1 MDGMAKNKVRPKM
14 TSAQI
19 DAKYIAMGEEMIGG
33 HTDKAEAEALAGDNA
48 GKFGRPFEHSDA
60 KILHLGSLRVHMGA
74 GLRRVEGMARRIYGE
89 KKAPDH
95 TTLCRRINSLKL
107 DILPGAVVL
116 YDYGRSLAITIDS
129 TGVGM
134 TQTNDWRREKHG
146 GKRGYLSLHTVCDEK
161 TGDMIASKLTAPEE
175 GDAPQFEGLIED
187 AIAQR
192 GIDPEA
198 RREEVRRIREEL
210 AAGKAVILSRND
222 GIADTSP
229 KEAARLAI
237 SVEKMLAGCERG
249 GPDGCDDAQNGGAG
263 GADKGSKKGNS
274 GGRNARD
281 AAGGASGGGGTGD
294 DGNGTAKSAA
304 MMSVMAR
311 RYAADMEEAAAPIL
325 AAAAA
330 RHAPAPAESKCDSAQ
345 EGQGNAKGNAKGN
358 GQRPERQEEPGNRS
372 RPEPLSPAAASEED
386 ATHKRS
392 LTAASALSI
401 TECAL
406 DALGMDPGG
415 DDFGDDWIRI
425 IARADTAYDSRK
437 IFQACYDLAI
447 DPCIRIRLNASLR
460 SRGKGDARARAVID
474 QLGGGNPDPKAFYA
488 LSKEARQL
496 HQRAWKVIAHY
507 GYRWLHEA
515 CFGSFKALMG
525 GSIMAVKPRNMV
537 TELALKIGL
546 YNRLQEVGAKA
557 AAST

>member
-1 MDGMAKNKVRPKM
+1 MGGMAQNKVRPKL
-14 TSAQI
+14 TSAQV

-33 HTDKAEAEALAGDNA
+33 HTDKAEAEALAVDNA

-60 KILHLGSLRVHMGA
+60 KITHLASLRVHMGA

-107 DILPGAVVL
+107 GILPGAVVL

-129 TGVGM
+129 SGVGM
-134 TQTNDWRREKHG
+134 TQTNGWRREKHG

-161 TGDMIASKLTAPEE
+161 TGDILASKLTAPEE

-187 AIAQR
+187 AIARR

-222 GIADTSP
+222 GIANTSP
-229 KEAARLAI
+229 EEAERLAL

-249 GPDGCDDAQNGGAG
+249 GPDGCDDAQNRGADGAG
-263 GADKGSKKGNS
+263 KGSKKGNT
-274 GGRNARD
+274 GGRNAR
-281 AAGGASGGGGTGD
+281 GASGGGTGD
-294 DGNGTAKSAA
+294 DDNGTVKSAA

-325 AAAAA
+325 AAAAV
-330 RHAPAPAESKCDSAQ
+330 RHTPAPDASKCNSARKGQ
-345 EGQGNAKGNAKGN
+345 ENGKGN
-358 GQRPERQEEPGNRS
+358 GKGNEQRPERQEEPGNRS
-372 RPEPLSPAAASEED
+372 LPDPSSPATASEEEEN

-406 DALGMDPGG
+406 DALGMEPGG

-425 IARADTAYDSRK
+425 TARADTAYDSRR
-437 IFQACYDLAI
+437 IFQECYELAI
-447 DPCIRIRLNASLR
+447 DPCIRIRLNAGLR
-460 SRGKGDARARAVID
+460 SRGKGDARAKAVID
-474 QLGGGNPDPKAFYA
+474 QLGGGNPDPKTFYA